1 VGEDEASTQY
11 KGLYKHPAM
20 CNIQRMTKRAYKY
33 RFYPSPEQALL
44 LEKTFGCVRFV
55 YNHVLNFRSKQY
67 SDHAVK
73 IGFTQANA
81 ELTRLK
87 RDPEKS
93 WLSEV
98 SSVPLQQV
106 LRHQQA
112 AFTNFFEKRANY
124 PAFKRKTG
132 RQSAEFTRSAFK
144 YVNGQLFMAKC
155 KSPLRI
161 RWSRALPCEPST
173 VTLSKDRVGRYFAS
187 LLCEF
192 EPEKLP
198 VTANIVGID
207 LGITHLFT
215 RDDGQKEQNPKHTS
229 RYAARLALLQ
239 RRLLKKKLGSAN
251 RRKAKLKVAKLHA
264 KIADTRQDNLHQVS
278 RRLIN
283 ENQVICV
290 ESLKIKNMVKNRR
303 LAKAI
308 CDAAWGELVRQ
319 LSYKGDWAGRQ
330 IVEIDQWTPSSKK
343 CSCCGH
349 VMEKM
354 PLNIRFWIC
363 PTCQAEHDRDVN
375 AARNIRAVG
384 LTVLACGAVR
394 RPSALAA

>member
-1 VGEDEASTQY
+1 
-11 KGLYKHPAM
+11 
-20 CNIQRMTKRAYKY
+20 MTKRAYKY
-33 RFYPSPEQALL
+33 RFYPTPEQVLL

-67 SDHAVK
+67 SENAVR
-73 IGFTQANA
+73 IGFIQANA

-87 RDPEKS
+87 KDPEKS

-98 SSVPLQQV
+98 SCVPLQQV
-106 LRHQQA
+106 LRHQQT
-112 AFTNFFEKRANY
+112 AFTNFFEKRAGY
-124 PAFKRKTG
+124 PSFKKKHH

-144 YVNGQLFMAKC
+144 YLGGQLFMAKS
-155 KSPLRI
+155 KIPLNI
-161 RWSRALPCEPST
+161 RWSRELPSDPST
-173 VTLSKDRVGRYFAS
+173 VTISKDWAGRYFVS
-187 LLCEF
+187 MLCEF
-192 EPEKLP
+192 TPEALP
-198 VTANIVGID
+198 VTPKMVGID
-207 LGITHLFT
+207 LGLTHLFIQ
-215 RDDGQKEQNPKHTS
+215 DNGKKEENPKHTA

-239 RRLLKKKLGSAN
+239 RRLSKKKLGSVN
-251 RRKAKLKVAKLHA
+251 RQKAKRKVAKLHA

-303 LAKAI
+303 LSKAI
-308 CDAAWGELVRQ
+308 SDAGWGEFVRQ
-319 LSYKGDWAGRQ
+319 LDYKGTWAGRQ
-330 IVEIDQWTPSSKK
+330 LVKIGQWMPSSKT

-354 PLNIRFWIC
+354 ALNVRFWTC
-363 PTCQAEHDRDVN
+363 PACQEKHDRDVN

-384 LTVLACGAVR
+384 LTVLACGEAR
-394 RPSALAA
+394 SPNALAA